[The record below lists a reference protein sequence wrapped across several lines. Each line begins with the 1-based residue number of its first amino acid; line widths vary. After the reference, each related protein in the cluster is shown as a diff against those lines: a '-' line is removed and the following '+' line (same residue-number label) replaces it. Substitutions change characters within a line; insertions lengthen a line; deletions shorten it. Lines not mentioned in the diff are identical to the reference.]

1 MKKMKKNIKNK
12 LNAMLISYRPI
23 SVFVLLLGLIVNNTY
38 AQEIKSEQKK
48 QIIEKRSVIRIGQ
61 NKGPK
66 KILLSELQ
74 QKITAPVE
82 NNKAL
87 PVFQS
92 TYPKVKYG
100 NTGKLEKIALPSTYT
115 FTGKGQWT
123 DAANWA
129 NNLLPPAIL
138 QSGDKVVINGKGACL
153 FNNIKLFSLEEG
165 SSVEIKEGAALYV
178 SISNYFIFR
187 GGTITNNGKLT
198 VLSSNMPQ
206 QWSTPGNIT
215 NNGEFKITQL
225 SKTESDFKNP
235 KPPLIAPEKASY
247 MKADFKKGPVNEK
260 IQINKSNRVHNKQ
273 LPVKL

>member
-1 MKKMKKNIKNK
+1 MKKNIKNK
-12 LNAMLISYRPI
+12 SNAMLIPYRPT

-38 AQEIKSEQKK
+38 AQEIMSEQKK
-48 QIIEKRSVIRIGQ
+48 QIIEKRAVIRTGQ
-61 NKGPK
+61 KKGPE

-82 NNKAL
+82 NNKAA
-87 PVFQS
+87 PDFQS
-92 TYPKVKYG
+92 TYPKVKYV
-100 NTGKLEKIALPSTYT
+100 NTGKFEKIALPSTYT

-165 SSVEIKEGAALYV
+165 SSVEIKEGAALYI

-198 VLSSNMPQ
+198 VLSSKLPQ
-206 QWSTPGNIT
+206 QWSIPRNVT
-215 NNGEFKITQL
+215 NNGEFKITQF
-225 SKTESDFKNP
+225 SKTEGDFKTT
-235 KPPLIAPEKASY
+235 KPPLFAPEKASF
-247 MKADFKKGPVNEK
+247 MKANFKKGPVNEK
-260 IQINKSNRVHNKQ
+260 I
-273 LPVKL
+273 